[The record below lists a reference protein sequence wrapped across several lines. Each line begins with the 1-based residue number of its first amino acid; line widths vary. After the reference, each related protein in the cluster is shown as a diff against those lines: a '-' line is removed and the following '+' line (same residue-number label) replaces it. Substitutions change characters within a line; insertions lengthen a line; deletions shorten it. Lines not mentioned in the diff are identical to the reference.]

1 MGETVIVTCL
11 PGISSAPVVSL
22 VPMVSKAS
30 VPFSGGGEGDGVRDL
45 LVQHLYRGRV
55 GGHGEGVGV
64 STAGDRRNR
73 HRSGGRI
80 RAADHRV
87 AENHSV
93 AGGGG
98 GRERHLRA
106 GMYGRGSEE
115 LLAVRR
121 EREEGSAFRS
131 RSRVGQR
138 ERKGGKVGTGLRL
151 DPFLRP
157 GGH

>member
-1 MGETVIVTCL
+1 ML
-11 PGISSAPVVSL
+11 
-22 VPMVSKAS
+22 
-30 VPFSGGGEGDGVRDL
+30 GGGEGDGARDL
-45 LVQHLYRGRV
+45 LVLRLYRDRIA
-55 GGHGEGVGV
+55 GHGEGVGV
-64 STAGDRRNR
+64 IAAGDCRKRNL
-73 HRSGGRI
+73 SAGRI
-80 RAADHRV
+80 RAERERV